1 MQCPHCRAMVA
12 DNLLQCSGCGGSVA
26 VTIATPDGQ
35 QYGPYPLDA
44 VRQYVSEGRIA
55 PDALA
60 SFAGWAWA
68 PVSLVLASVGGAPV
82 PVAAP
87 QPPAL
92 GGAPMTLGGAPVPA
106 PGTVR
111 MTQAQVEEAMR
122 SQLRTIGT
130 WSIIWGVLALGG
142 GALTLKDGPLGG
154 AAILLGLFLLGTGA
168 WVLAA
173 PSPLGFIGN
182 GIGLILVGLANIA
195 YSLLRM
201 RAGHP
206 GESVWII
213 LGALQLWWGV
223 RAFQRYSIFS
233 KALGKK

>member
-1 MQCPHCRAMVA
+1 MVA

-26 VTIATPDGQ
+26 VTIATPEGQ

-60 SFAGWAWA
+60 SFAGQAWA
-68 PVSLVLASVGGAPV
+68 PVSQVLASVGGAP
-82 PVAAP
+82 PGG
-87 QPPAL
+87 PA
-92 GGAPMTLGGAPVPA
+92 GGAPMTLGGAPVPP

-111 MTQAQVEEAMR
+111 MTRAQVEEAMR

-213 LGALQLWWGV
+213 LGGLQLWWGV
-223 RAFQRYSIFS
+223 GAFQRYAIFS
-233 KALGKK
+233 KALGPRP